1 MGREAAMGA
10 APLECHS
17 FGASLLRWSGSP
29 RKHSQFQASSLPP
42 PQAVSS
48 PPAVA
53 QSPGLLS
60 KPRIP
65 GPSPSLHGGTH
76 PQAGSHGWR
85 LEDRVRT
92 SPFVLLRGRLLSSR
106 PIAPEGPLPSPL
118 TLLTVD
124 GTSQAREH
132 LLTFSSRPRA
142 RVPSCCF
149 SSSFPLL
156 SSYPVRQGS
165 FLSF

>member
-1 MGREAAMGA
+1 MDWVSSQALRVSGFLTPTPAG
-10 APLECHS
+10 
-17 FGASLLRWSGSP
+17 GLLA
-29 RKHSQFQASSLPP
+29 ASSSVVPRSAL
-42 PQAVSS
+42 QT
-48 PPAVA
+48 
-53 QSPGLLS
+53 
-60 KPRIP
+60 RIP

-76 PQAGSHGWR
+76 PQAGSHGRR

-92 SPFVLLRGRLLSSR
+92 SPSVLLRGRLLRSR

-132 LLTFSSRPRA
+132 PLTFSSRPRA
-142 RVPSCCF
+142 HVPSCCF
-149 SSSFPLL
+149 SSFLLL

-165 FLSF
+165 FLS

>member
-1 MGREAAMGA
+1 MEA
-10 APLECHS
+10 APLERHG
-17 FGASLLRWSGSP
+17 FGASLLRWTGSP
-29 RKHSQFQASSLPP
+29 RKHSGFQASSLPL

-53 QSPGLLS
+53 RSPGLLS
-60 KPRIP
+60 KPVSQAPAPVCMGEHTPRL
-65 GPSPSLHGGTH
+65 GHTDGGSRT
-76 PQAGSHGWR
+76 ACAR
-85 LEDRVRT
+85 LPWSSCVD
-92 SPFVLLRGRLLSSR
+92 GRLLRSR

-132 LLTFSSRPRA
+132 PLTFSSRPRA
-142 RVPSCCF
+142 HVPSCCF
-149 SSSFPLL
+149 SSFLLL

-165 FLSF
+165 FLS